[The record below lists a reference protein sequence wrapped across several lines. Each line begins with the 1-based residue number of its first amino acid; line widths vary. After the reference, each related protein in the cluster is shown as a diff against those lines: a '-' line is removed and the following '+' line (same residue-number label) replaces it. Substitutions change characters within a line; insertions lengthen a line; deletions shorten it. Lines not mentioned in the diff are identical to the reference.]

1 MNKFFVA
8 AGILVFSA
16 GISAAADAPAGCADQ
31 WQGAYV
37 GAHSGYGFGDTD
49 TWGSGLAVG
58 DVDIEGFMAGV
69 ITGYNFQ
76 NCDWVFGIE
85 SDIGFGVMDG
95 AAGLMRDLDLEPNGH
110 IRGRLGMAYGDALF
124 FGAAG
129 IALADF
135 DIEVPGQG
143 VDSHLHMGLTVGAG
157 VDYMIDPNWVIRG
170 EYLVDV
176 YGKENYGFPGG
187 NIKMDAYTV
196 TLRGA
201 IMYKF

>member
-16 GISAAADAPAGCADQ
+16 GISAAADAAAGCADQ

-76 NCDWVFGIE
+76 HSDLVFGIE

-95 AAGLMRDLDLEPNGH
+95 AAGLMRDL
-110 IRGRLGMAYGDALF
+110 
-124 FGAAG
+124 
-129 IALADF
+129 
-135 DIEVPGQG
+135 
-143 VDSHLHMGLTVGAG
+143 HL
-157 VDYMIDPNWVIRG
+157 
-170 EYLVDV
+170 
-176 YGKENYGFPGG
+176 
-187 NIKMDAYTV
+187 
-196 TLRGA
+196 
-201 IMYKF
+201 